1 MKHTGC
7 CWFAVLIML
16 VFWHAPCAGDPNETA
31 LLALRQKMQE
41 LQKGHVVTVDDREI
55 LVGEPEVILAELQV
69 FEKDPVERVRWE
81 AHAIGWRIAIQ
92 SDEPQIRRD
101 VVSSLIRACSDPS
114 GLVRE
119 SAAEFLL
126 AFTAEAFTEDT
137 KTWLR
142 ALVASDKPERGMI
155 LVAGV
160 ADLRD
165 QAPKLRALLADETRL
180 HPETPGARGW
190 YGSIPWT
197 ARMALGRMGSR
208 DDIERCIELVESEP
222 DPVLRVGRLL
232 QHLAFIRQP
241 RAIALL
247 QAYLESDKGLP
258 PEQGEGAPLYAQYAL
273 NLLALTL
280 DNFPVRYKRS
290 PAMYPQEDIEL
301 ARTWMRAQQQ
311 FKFLTVMPDRLMLW

>member
-7 CWFAVLIML
+7 CWVAVLIML

-31 LLALRQKMQE
+31 LLALRQRMNE
-41 LQKGHVVTVDDREI
+41 LRKGHVVTVDRREI
-55 LVGEPEVILAELQV
+55 LAGDPEAILAELQA
-69 FEKDPVERVRWE
+69 FEKDPAERVRWD
-81 AHAIGWRIAIQ
+81 AYATGWSIAVR
-92 SDEPQIRRD
+92 SDQPPIRRD
-101 VVSSLIRACSDPS
+101 VISSLIRACSDPS
-114 GLVRE
+114 GLVWQ
-119 SAAEFLL
+119 SAAGYLL
-126 AFTAEAFTEDT
+126 AFSADDFTEDS
-137 KTWLR
+137 KACVR
-142 ALVASDKPERGMI
+142 ALIASERPDRRMV
-155 LVAGV
+155 LLAGV
-160 ADLRD
+160 AELKD

-180 HPETPGARGW
+180 YTEKYAGVWWGSASWAARL
-190 YGSIPWT
+190 
-197 ARMALGRMGSR
+197 ALARMGSQS
-208 DDIERCIELVESEP
+208 DINRCVELVQSEP